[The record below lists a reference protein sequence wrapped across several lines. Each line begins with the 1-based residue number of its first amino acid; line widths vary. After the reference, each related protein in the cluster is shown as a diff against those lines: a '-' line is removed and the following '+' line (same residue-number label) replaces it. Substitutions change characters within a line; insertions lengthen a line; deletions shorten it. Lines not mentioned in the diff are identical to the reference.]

1 MESEVVGW
9 DRRWWDGIGG
19 GVVGWDRKWWD
30 GIGSGGMGSEVGDGI
45 GEDARPA

>member
-1 MESEVVGW
+1 MGSEVV
-9 DRRWWDGIGG
+9 
-19 GVVGWDRKWWD
+19 WWD